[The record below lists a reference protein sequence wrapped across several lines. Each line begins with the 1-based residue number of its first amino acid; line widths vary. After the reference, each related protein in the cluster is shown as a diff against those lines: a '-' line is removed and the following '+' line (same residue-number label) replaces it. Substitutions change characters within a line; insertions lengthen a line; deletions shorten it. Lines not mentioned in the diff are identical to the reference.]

1 LGICFTIAQSTG
13 VKEKVPEAPSTRWD
27 WLETVLVALV
37 ESDWL
42 LDA

>member
-1 LGICFTIAQSTG
+1 MLYNIAQSTG
-13 VKEKVPEAPSTRWD
+13 VKETVPEAPSTGWG

-42 LDA
+42 FDA